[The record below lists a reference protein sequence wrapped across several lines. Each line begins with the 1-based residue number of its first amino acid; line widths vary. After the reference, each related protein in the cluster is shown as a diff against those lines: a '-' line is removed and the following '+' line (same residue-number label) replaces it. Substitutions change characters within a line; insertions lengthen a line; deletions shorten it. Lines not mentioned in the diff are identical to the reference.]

1 MPEYDGSQFLSDT
14 QLLPQRTAVVIGAEM
29 HDFHTGKGFSHSLQ
43 VVFGFFFQIIDDL
56 VLLYMR
62 NFGEVFFSQSFP
74 GTDAFQNGVNG
85 FLVLF
90 RGGWV
95 LFQLHQKTEQLI
107 DLTQL
112 FPLPERQS

>member
-14 QLLPQRTAVVIGAEM
+14 QLLPQRTAVIIGAEM
-29 HDFHTGKGFSHSLQ
+29 HDFHTGKGFSHPLQ

-74 GTDAFQNGVNG
+74 EWSQWFSC
-85 FLVLF
+85 
-90 RGGWV
+90 
-95 LFQLHQKTEQLI
+95 
-107 DLTQL
+107 
-112 FPLPERQS
+112 PLPWRTDPVPTPPENGTVH